1 MLLPWLQRLDYLSYL
16 QSFDRLFDIPKER
29 KSLEYRR

>member
-16 QSFDRLFDIPKER
+16 QSFDHLFDIPKER